1 MAHIIGVG
9 HLSVLR
15 FGSAVFRIEGISKV
29 CLAQLTRSK
38 HLDYLVRSS
47 RYCDESEAEVYFP
60 VAFETLDPENLNVID
75 KHVQDAFQLYKELRE
90 GGFTKQDARYILP
103 QAQETELY
111 VCGNYQAWV
120 DFIKLRLNNSYK
132 LLRLLSLVF
141 PMTWIRLEDQ
151 VEVSTGD
158 IIYEL
163 NICWDEYKENKE
175 DPEYDEMV
183 AQLHEVA
190 AARLLNQKK
199 CIIV

>member
-1 MAHIIGVG
+1 MKVILEEYTNPINLGKYAGICYGREGNDEKRLAHIIGVG

-15 FGSAVFRIEGISKV
+15 FGSAVFRIEGVSRV

-75 KHVQDAFQLYKELRE
+75 KHVQDAFQIYKELRE

-120 DFIKLRLNNSYK
+120 DFIKLRTSK
-132 LLRLLSLVF
+132 S
-141 PMTWIRLEDQ
+141 
-151 VEVSTGD
+151 
-158 IIYEL
+158 
-163 NICWDEYKENKE
+163 
-175 DPEYDEMV
+175 
-183 AQLHEVA
+183 AQLEVREVA
-190 AARLLNQKK
+190 LEIKQQLQTIAP
-199 CIIV
+199 IIFGVPNDLD

>member
-1 MAHIIGVG
+1 MKVILEEYTNPINLGKYAGICYGREGNDEKRLAHIIGVG

-120 DFIKLRLNNSYK
+120 DFIKLRSSK
-132 LLRLLSLVF
+132 S
-141 PMTWIRLEDQ
+141 
-151 VEVSTGD
+151 
-158 IIYEL
+158 
-163 NICWDEYKENKE
+163 
-175 DPEYDEMV
+175 
-183 AQLHEVA
+183 AQLEVREVA
-190 AARLLNQKK
+190 LEIKQQLQTIAP
-199 CIIV
+199 IIFGVPNDLD

>member
-1 MAHIIGVG
+1 MKVTLEEHTNPINLGKYAGICYGREGNDEKRLAHIIGVG

-15 FGSAVFRIEGISKV
+15 FGSAVFRIEGISRV

-47 RYCDESEAEVYFP
+47 RYCDESEADVYFP

-120 DFIKLRLNNSYK
+120 DFIKLRASK
-132 LLRLLSLVF
+132 S
-141 PMTWIRLEDQ
+141 
-151 VEVSTGD
+151 
-158 IIYEL
+158 
-163 NICWDEYKENKE
+163 
-175 DPEYDEMV
+175 
-183 AQLHEVA
+183 AQLEVREVA
-190 AARLLNQKK
+190 LEIKQQLQTIAP
-199 CIIV
+199 IIFGVPNDLD